1 MPEDAVRAA
10 TAEPLR
16 IARIGAVCVL
26 TMTGANMNALSRRL
40 RAALYNG
47 LAQAADDPA
56 VRAVLL
62 TSDGPAW
69 CAGADLKEM
78 DSPASEADPSLQGAI
93 FSLIGEMDKPVIA
106 VITGA
111 ALGGGFEMALGCH
124 HRIALPDARIG
135 LPEVT
140 LGLLPGAGGTQHLPR
155 AIGLEAATNAILS
168 GKTFRA
174 DTFAQ
179 TALFDAILPGEDPLA
194 EALAFAEAL
203 PQGTR
208 PPLLRD
214 RAVEHPN
221 PEAYLKA
228 VRTAVQGNPRR
239 TSGHLPAVD
248 CLLAAATQP
257 YEQGIA
263 FEYAAFRA
271 TRADKASQPYRYGF
285 LAERRAAQAPGMNA
299 AAKPRSIAKVAVIGA
314 GVMGRGIAL
323 TCAQSGLPVT
333 LMDLSPDALSQAMS
347 SIAGAVMD
355 GVKRGRT
362 TTQEATTIHSLIATT
377 TDYASLADCDLVIEA
392 VVETMAV
399 KKAVFESLDRVMK
412 PGAILATNTS
422 TLDIDKIATFTG
434 RPEDV
439 LGLHFFNPANVMRLL
454 EIIRGKATDDG
465 VLASALAFGKRL
477 RKVSV
482 VAGVCDG
489 FIGNRMVEQYLR
501 QAQFLVEEG
510 ASPAQVDQA
519 LERWGMAMGPFRM
532 MDLAG
537 NDVNDAI
544 RERRRAE
551 NPGIILADIPDI
563 LKDNGW
569 LGQKSGAGWYRYSPG
584 ARRPD
589 ENTDLTAALARWR
602 AEKGI
607 APRRIGDEE
616 IVDRCVL
623 ALVNEGAAILDEGV
637 ALRASDIDVVY
648 LAGYG
653 FPAAKGGPMF
663 VAESLGLR
671 SVMRRMR
678 AFAAVG
684 RGDPAFWTPHPL
696 LARLSTELKS
706 LTDHGVSE

>member
-1 MPEDAVRAA
+1 MPDDAVRAA

-16 IARIGAVCVL
+16 IERIGAVCVL

-40 RAALYNG
+40 RAALYDG
-47 LAQAADDPA
+47 IAQAADDPV

-78 DSPASEADPSLQGAI
+78 DAPASEADPSLQGAI
-93 FSLIGEMDKPVIA
+93 FELIRDMNKPVIA

-111 ALGGGFEMALGCH
+111 ALGGGLEMALGCH
-124 HRIALPDARIG
+124 YRLALPDARIG

-155 AIGLEAATNAILS
+155 AIGLEAAADAILS

-174 DTFAQ
+174 ATFAD

-194 EALAFAEAL
+194 EALAFAETL
-203 PQGTR
+203 PQGAR

-214 RAVEHPN
+214 RSVEHPN

-228 VRTAVQGNPRR
+228 VRMAVQGNPRR

-271 TRADKASQPYRYGF
+271 TRAERASQPYRYAF
-285 LAERRAAQAPGMNA
+285 LAERRASQAHGMNP
-299 AAKPRSIAKVAVIGA
+299 AAKPRAIATVAVVGA

-323 TCAQSGLPVT
+323 ACAQSGLAVT
-333 LMDLSPDALSQAMS
+333 LMDLSPQALSQATTA
-347 SIAGAVMD
+347 IAGAIED
-355 GVKRGRT
+355 SVKRARI
-362 TTQEATTIHSLIATT
+362 TQAEATRTQSLVATAT
-377 TDYASLADCDLVIEA
+377 EYSAIADCDLVIEA

-399 KKAVFESLDRVMK
+399 KKAVFESLDRAMK
-412 PGAILATNTS
+412 TGAILATNTS
-422 TLDIDKIATFTG
+422 TLDIDQIAAFTG

-439 LGLHFFNPANVMRLL
+439 VGLHFFNPANVMRLL
-454 EIIRGKATDDG
+454 EIVRGKATSDS

-482 VAGVCDG
+482 IAGVCDG

-510 ASPAQVDQA
+510 ASPAQVDLA

-551 NPGIILADIPDI
+551 NPDIVLADIPDI
-563 LKDNGW
+563 LKVNGW
-569 LGQKSGAGWYRYSPG
+569 QGQKSGAGWYRYRPG

-589 ENTDLTAALARWR
+589 ENTDLAAALARWR
-602 AEKGI
+602 AEKGV
-607 APRRIGDEE
+607 APRRIGDDE
-616 IVDRCVL
+616 IVGRCVL
-623 ALVNEGAAILDEGV
+623 ALVNEGAAILDEGI

-648 LAGYG
+648 LTGYG

-663 VAESLGLR
+663 FAESLGLR
-671 SVMRRMR
+671 SVIRRMR
-678 AFAAVG
+678 GFAAIG

-696 LARLSTELKS
+696 LVRLSTELKS
-706 LTDHGVSE
+706 LTDHGVTE